1 MDMKKQKR
9 WMCCLL
15 VLVWFWCG
23 AGRTMAA
30 GMPEAVLPG
39 GMAFGVK
46 FACEGLVVVGFT
58 EVTTENGSCMPAY
71 DAGLRMGDRI
81 FAVNGSRVNTSEEFV
96 QKIEN
101 SASPVEI
108 QYERNGEECTTRFKP
123 VYSREEGKYKT
134 GMWIRDTTAGIGT
147 VTFLLPETGEF
158 VGLGHGICD
167 QNTGELLPLG
177 RGTVMDVSIS
187 GVSRGMAGRPG
198 ELMGYFTED
207 KTGVLLANTTS
218 GVYGILQE
226 IPYDRVPEEK
236 MPLGKKEDVQEGDAY
251 IWCTL
256 NGEKPEKFSIRIDA
270 AGKENCGNFEVTVT
284 DPELIERTGG
294 IVQGMSG
301 SPIVKD
307 GKLIGAITHVL
318 VNNPLQGYGIYIENM
333 LDAVR

>member
-207 KTGVLLANTTS
+207 KVSGNLYAVSQSQAIQIVIGGVGDIQGSAGVDSQITQSAAALLGMDGTVQSDLN
-218 GVYGILQE
+218 ILQRGAGLFGGSQTAV
-226 IPYDRVPEEK
+226 DHH
-236 MPLGKKEDVQEGDAY
+236 LAVQIAVGVKIASVHGNPGAVDG
-251 IWCTL
+251 
-256 NGEKPEKFSIRIDA
+256 NRSIA
-270 AGKENCGNFEVTVT
+270 
-284 DPELIERTGG
+284 G
-294 IVQGMSG
+294 IVGIINVFIADHG
-301 SPIVKD
+301 NICRD
-307 GKLIGAITHVL
+307 GPGT
-318 VNNPLQGYGIYIENM
+318 QQF
-333 LDAVR
+333 